1 MTCPSCGA
9 SSFLNKCENCG
20 KEFKDSTVCPV
31 CGVRV
36 GQKPC
41 CCPYCNTLYYS
52 LSCPTCG
59 FTPKAPGSGSE
70 MPSSFPVENNR
81 KRHTALWVLGW
92 IFMPYVA
99 GTVLVSKSKR
109 LPTWA
114 KALISVGIWVLTL
127 AVAFHE

>member
-1 MTCPSCGA
+1 
-9 SSFLNKCENCG
+9 
-20 KEFKDSTVCPV
+20 
-31 CGVRV
+31 
-36 GQKPC
+36 
-41 CCPYCNTLYYS
+41 
-52 LSCPTCG
+52 
-59 FTPKAPGSGSE
+59 
-70 MPSSFPVENNR
+70 MPSSFHVENNR